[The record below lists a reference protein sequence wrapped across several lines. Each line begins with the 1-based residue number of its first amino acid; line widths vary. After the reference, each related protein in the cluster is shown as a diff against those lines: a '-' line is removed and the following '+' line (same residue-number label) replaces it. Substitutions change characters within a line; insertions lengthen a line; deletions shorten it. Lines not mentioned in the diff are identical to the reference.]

1 MPKIRFK
8 VCVSKWRSNCQLT
21 ASQPLLWVLNPGRGI
36 ICTDESTKLRRLQ
49 KWSSLVEKRYSLV
62 SNLKCSSL
70 VSNLKR
76 SSLGS
81 FKRDTVLWEQLFGW
95 CHCAIRNL
103 LLAKLDALI
112 RFYDVRM
119 HYLCKFFLLLVP
131 NKFFYFCICPS
142 IYFQSKIFSWRFIF
156 AVILTCFHL
165 L

>member
-1 MPKIRFK
+1 MLELSFKLEMILVSNEKWSLLVSNEKRFSL
-8 VCVSKWRSNCQLT
+8 VPNSN
-21 ASQPLLWVLNPGRGI
+21 R
-36 ICTDESTKLRRLQ
+36 
-49 KWSSLVEKRYSLV
+49 SSLVPNLKRSSLV
-62 SNLKCSSL
+62 SNLIRSSL

-142 IYFQSKIFSWRFIF
+142 FYFQSKIFSWRFIF

>member
-1 MPKIRFK
+1 MLELSFKLETILVSNEKWSLLVSNEKRFSL
-8 VCVSKWRSNCQLT
+8 VPNSN
-21 ASQPLLWVLNPGRGI
+21 R
-36 ICTDESTKLRRLQ
+36 
-49 KWSSLVEKRYSLV
+49 SSLVP
-62 SNLKCSSL
+62 NLKWSSL

-81 FKRDTVLWEQLFGW
+81 FKRDKVLWEQLFGW

-119 HYLCKFFLLLVP
+119 HYLCKFFLLLAP

-156 AVILTCFHL
+156 AVILTCFHPL
-165 L
+165 